1 MYEEPVVSATSSQY
15 KMLFSHTGSY
25 DIVWSAIK

>member
-1 MYEEPVVSATSSQY
+1 MYEEPVVSTTSSQNN
-15 KMLFSHTGSY
+15 MLLRHAGSY